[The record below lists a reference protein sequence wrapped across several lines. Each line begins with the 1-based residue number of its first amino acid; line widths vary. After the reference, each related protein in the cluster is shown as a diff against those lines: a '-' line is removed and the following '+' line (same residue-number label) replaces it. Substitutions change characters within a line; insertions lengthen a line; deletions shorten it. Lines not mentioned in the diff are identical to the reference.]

1 MVGLYGEAG
10 GEEAGGG
17 GEEGDVGEEEGV
29 DGAGGLGG
37 GPVLL
42 DVEEGVGWGVCWVGH
57 CLLGASG
64 LSALSWYV

>member
-10 GEEAGGG
+10 GEEARGG

-42 DVEEGVGWGVCWVGH
+42 DVEEGVG
-57 CLLGASG
+57 
-64 LSALSWYV
+64 